1 MSTISNIN
9 GHLVIGKLQVPVRN
23 VTEHILNRY
32 PVESIMKRFPVSK
45 QEIFECLDAIAD
57 HDSIAVNDRLVV
69 INQSTDE
76 ENITLV
82 TTKISDVI
90 FLKILQF
97 GYLIDPAIED
107 FNDLFDLGFRQLA
120 IESFEDKLSGSG
132 VVEESSEIHS
142 IVSSAIEDA
151 IPDITTDKILQ
162 YLKDETT

>member
-23 VTEHILNRY
+23 VTEQILNRF
-32 PVESIMKRFPVSK
+32 PIESIMKRFPVNK

-57 HDSIAVNDRLVV
+57 HDSIEVNDRLVV

-76 ENITLV
+76 DNILLV
-82 TTKISDVI
+82 TTKISDII

-97 GYLIDPAIED
+97 GYLIDPSMED

-120 IESFEDKLSGSG
+120 IESFEDKISGSG

-151 IPDITTDKILQ
+151 IPDITTEKILQ
-162 YLKDETT
+162 YLKDET

>member
-23 VTEHILNRY
+23 VTEQILNRF
-32 PVESIMKRFPVSK
+32 PIESIMKRFPVNK

-57 HDSIAVNDRLVV
+57 HDSIEVNDRLVV

-76 ENITLV
+76 DNILLV
-82 TTKISDVI
+82 TTKISDII

-97 GYLIDPAIED
+97 GYLIDPGMED

-120 IESFEDKLSGSG
+120 IESFEDKISGSG

-151 IPDITTDKILQ
+151 IPDITTEKILQ
-162 YLKDETT
+162 YLKDET